1 MSFSHSINLNIISL
15 FPDMF
20 DVLRFG
26 VVRRAL
32 ESQSIRLTHFNPR
45 DYTHDKHR
53 TIDDRPYGGGP
64 GMVMLY
70 QPLKDT
76 VDAIKNKGPVI
87 HLSPQGKPLEQA
99 DIKRLATL
107 DSLTLLCSRYEG
119 VDERF
124 ITTEVD
130 EEYCV
135 GDFVVSGGE
144 LPAMMLIDAIA
155 RLLPGTLNDQQSAE
169 QDSFSDGLLDC
180 PHYTRPEVVNGLKIP
195 KVLQSGDHQAIKA
208 FRDKEKLIRTWQR
221 RSDLIKRR
229 VLTDEERSVLDQIKG
244 ETNE

>member
-1 MSFSHSINLNIISL
+1 MNFNLISL
-15 FPDMF
+15 FPEMF
-20 DVLRFG
+20 DILRFG

-32 ESQSIRLTHFNPR
+32 ETQSIVLEHHNPR
-45 DYTHDKHR
+45 DYTTDKHR

-76 VDAIKNKGPVI
+76 VDAITNKGPVI

-99 DIKRLATL
+99 DIKRLASL
-107 DSLTLLCSRYEG
+107 ESLTLLCSRYEG

-124 ITTEVD
+124 IQSEVD
-130 EEYCV
+130 EEFCI

-144 LPAMMLIDAIA
+144 LPAMMLIDAVA
-155 RLLPGTLNDQQSAE
+155 RLLPGTLNGTESAE

-180 PHYTRPEVVNGLKIP
+180 PHYTRPEVINGTNVP
-195 KVLQSGDHQAIKA
+195 KVLLSGDHQAINA
-208 FRDKEKLIRTWQR
+208 YRSKEKLIRTWQKR
-221 RSDLIKRR
+221 PDLIKRR
-229 VLTDEERSVLDQIKG
+229 VLTDEEQSVLADQKG
-244 ETNE
+244 KENE